1 MQETL
6 YWHDY
11 ETTGTDPAR
20 DRPIQ
25 FAGVRTDL
33 ELNIIEESPVL
44 YCRLSN
50 DVLPVPEAALV
61 TGIGPLE
68 LARKGE
74 AEGRFIERINT
85 EFSRP
90 GTCVIGYNNLRFD
103 DEFTR
108 HTLYRNF
115 RDPYAREWQGGN
127 SRWDVID
134 LVRMTYALRPEGI
147 RWPEKENGTPSFR
160 LEDLTAANNISHSEA
175 HDALADV
182 RATIALAALV
192 KKCQPRLFDYLFKL
206 RKKQEVLN
214 QLYPLGKAAVI
225 HVSSMY
231 PARQGCLAVVLPL
244 ASHPVNQNGIIVYD
258 LSVAPEP
265 LLELDAEQVRERV
278 FTPQSG
284 LDEGVDRIPLKTI
297 HINRCPA
304 IAPLKT
310 ISAENCDRL
319 GIELEKCE
327 MHMKALQNSAGL
339 VEKIQDAIGSAGFVE
354 QTDPDLLLYGGGF
367 FSDQDRQLMDTVV
380 ASSSVELADFR
391 PQFKDERLDEMLFR
405 YRARNFPERLSE
417 EEVGRWDE
425 YRRDLWSGTKRI
437 ELYLSHLNEVQS
449 QLTND
454 KEREL
459 LLELQEWA
467 EMQMQ
472 SLQ

>member
-25 FAGVRTDL
+25 FAGVRTDID
-33 ELNIIEESPVL
+33 LNILEESPVL

-68 LARKGE
+68 LASKGE
-74 AEGRFIERINT
+74 AECQFIERINR
-85 EFSRP
+85 EFARP
-90 GTCVIGYNNLRFD
+90 GTCVVGYNNLRFD

-127 SRWDVID
+127 SRWDIID
-134 LVRMTYALRPEGI
+134 LVRMAYALRPEGI
-147 RWPEKENGTPSFR
+147 NWPEKENGAPSFR
-160 LEDLTAANNISHSEA
+160 LEELTAANNISHSEA

-192 KKCQPRLFDYLFKL
+192 KKCQPRLFDYLFRL

-265 LLELDAEQVRERV
+265 LLELDAEQVRQRV
-278 FTPQSG
+278 FSPQSE
-284 LDEGVDRIPLKTI
+284 LEEGIDRIPLKTI

-310 ISAENCDRL
+310 LSAENCDRL

-327 MHMKALQNSAGL
+327 RHMKALQNSAGL
-339 VEKIQDAIGSAGFVE
+339 VEKIQDAIGSTEFVE
-354 QTDPDLLLYGGGF
+354 ETDPDLLLYGGGF
-367 FSDQDRQLMDTVV
+367 FSDGDRQLMDTVV
-380 ASSSVELADFR
+380 ATSSVELANLR

-405 YRARNFPERLSE
+405 YRARNFPGQLNE
-417 EEVGRWDE
+417 EEVIRWDG
-425 YRRDLWSGTKRI
+425 YRKDLWSGTRRI
-437 ELYLSHLNEVQS
+437 EHYLLHLKEIQS
-449 QLTND
+449 RCTD
-454 KEREL
+454 AREKKL
-459 LLELQEWA
+459 LAELQEWA
-467 EMQMQ
+467 ELQMR